1 MAGWKL
7 QLARG
12 AGCCQMLLNLTVLC
26 SHGMS
31 PAFRV
36 FSFNSYLG
44 AKCTKYLRQALLLTP
59 IIHHWFCYYST
70 PKRGHND
77 SDPRRPV
84 KECTDHGTGMSS
96 CPRQAQQGRCGPKTI
111 QTSERRLHPSFHV
124 MQTSERREREKG
136 FPGNNIPQIRL
147 GQTCVLSCI
156 VKKVQQLNCF
166 FRKINKLNAC
176 WNQASSCWHFGHSC
190 FLSSDLQRHS
200 VSPEDGGDELLH
212 F

>member
-1 MAGWKL
+1 M
-7 QLARG
+7 
-12 AGCCQMLLNLTVLC
+12 LC

-31 PAFRV
+31 PAVRV

-176 WNQASSCWHFGHSC
+176 
-190 FLSSDLQRHS
+190 
-200 VSPEDGGDELLH
+200 
-212 F
+212 